1 ILQYSV
7 NQNKHK
13 PHKHKLNVTLVAS
26 ATSVLILLNGDRRVN
41 RREVR
46 LLERLLL
53 THHLRHVLLLQQ
65 ITPYR
70 RTVSPLIS
78 TVVHDVV
85 HRLGIRGR
93 HDRLLI
99 DRGGASDPILRRLRN
114 GFEVLRVSARSGYLP
129 WLLDVTPESLRKGR
143 SRRRRCRWFR
153 HC

>member
-13 PHKHKLNVTLVAS
+13 PHNNQAKFSPFCLLVA
-26 ATSVLILLNGDRRVN
+26 TTTRVLILLHSGRQVN
-41 RREVR
+41 PREVR

-53 THHLRHVLLLQQ
+53 THHLHHVLLLQQ
-65 ITPYR
+65 VTPDR
-70 RTVSPLIS
+70 RTVTPLIS
-78 TVVHDVV
+78 TAVHDVV

-129 WLLDVTPESLRKGR
+129 WLLDVTPEGLHEGR
-143 SRRRRCRWFR
+143 SRRR
-153 HC
+153 H